1 MRIHSFV
8 DLIIAL
14 VIINLVSI
22 VIVISVT
29 TILPQL
35 SVLLRVPM

>member
-35 SVLLRVPM
+35 SVLLRVPA